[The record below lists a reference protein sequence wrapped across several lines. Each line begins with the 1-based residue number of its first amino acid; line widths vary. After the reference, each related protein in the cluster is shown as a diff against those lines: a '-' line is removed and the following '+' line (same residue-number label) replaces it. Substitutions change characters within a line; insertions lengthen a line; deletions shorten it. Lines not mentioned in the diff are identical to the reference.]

1 MFINKKIKMINDSC
15 FVKFISKQFVSH
27 DTQNILMVFLS
38 VLSIASFLQWLIR
51 LYKELRSLP
60 PGPWGFPVIG
70 YLFFM
75 GNEKHTRFMELAKQY
90 GSLFSTRLG
99 NQLTVVLSDYKLIR
113 ECFRRDD
120 FSGRPDTPLLQT
132 LNGFGEKICFNVKL

>member
-1 MFINKKIKMINDSC
+1 MIHDSC
-15 FVKFISKQFVSH
+15 LVKFVSKLFSSH
-27 DTQNILMVFLS
+27 DTQHIIMVFLS
-38 VLSIASFLQWLIR
+38 VLSIASFLQWIIKM
-51 LYKELRSLP
+51 YKELKSLP

-90 GSLFSTRLG
+90 GSMFSTRLG

-132 LNGFGEKICFNVKL
+132 LNGFGETMILNELIKS

>member
-1 MFINKKIKMINDSC
+1 MINDSY
-15 FVKFISKQFVSH
+15 FVKFVSKQFYLHEV
-27 DTQNILMVFLS
+27 QINLIVFLS
-38 VLSIASFLQWLIR
+38 ALSIFTFLQWLIK

-75 GNEKHTRFMELAKQY
+75 GNEKHTRFMELARKY

-132 LNGFGEKICFNVKL
+132 LNGFGEK

>member
-1 MFINKKIKMINDSC
+1 MISDSY
-15 FVKFISKQFVSH
+15 FVKFVSKQFYLH
-27 DTQNILMVFLS
+27 DVQINLMVFLS
-38 VLSIASFLQWLIR
+38 ALSIFTFLQWLFR

-75 GNEKHTRFMELAKQY
+75 GNEKHTRFMELARQY

-120 FSGRPDTPLLQT
+120 FSGRPDTPLMQT
-132 LNGFGEKICFNVKL
+132 LNGFGENKYVYYLSLNEI